1 MSSSDLMCTVSWSA
15 ARTNSDF
22 FSASPA
28 ASAQTVVPKKLEGE
42 MKTPADPGMRALPD
56 SSVKTPADKGAIVVP
71 PTTGTEEIVKTPK
84 QVDPKMDDATGDIDR
99 KNRKKSEDKK
109 TR

>member
-1 MSSSDLMCTVSWSA
+1 MKLWCALFIA
-15 ARTNSDF
+15 AVGA
-22 FSASPA
+22 ASV
-28 ASAQTVVPKKLEGE
+28 SAQTSVPKKPEGS
-42 MKTPADPGMRALPD
+42 MNVPADPGMRTLPD
-56 SSVKTPADKGAIVVP
+56 SSAKIPSDKGAIVVP

-84 QVDPKMDDATGDIDR
+84 AVDPKMDDATDDIDR